1 MAPLPHHQHNTS
13 SRSTKPTAKRQQP
26 RQLPILSAKTF
37 HHNFLAF
44 DVPATLP
51 CNHTTSCPPLH
62 FQSTNATRAT
72 CPTDAHSTLRGFLTC
87 SALAALSIY
96 EQAITKALL
105 ALPEQ
110 FLDIARRA
118 WMVPVLPTICFAA
131 LYAAAFLF
139 FLGVTATA
147 QIIRGTGTEA

>member
-1 MAPLPHHQHNTS
+1 MAPFPHHHHKSS

-51 CNHTTSCPPLH
+51 FNHTIPCPPVH
-62 FQSTNATRAT
+62 FQHTNATRTT
-72 CPTDAHSTLRGFLTC
+72 CPADAHSTLRGFLTC

-118 WMVPVLPTICFAA
+118 WMVPVLPTMCFAA
-131 LYAAAFLF
+131 LYAAALLF

-147 QIIRGTGTEA
+147 QIIRGTDTEA

>member
-1 MAPLPHHQHNTS
+1 
-13 SRSTKPTAKRQQP
+13 
-26 RQLPILSAKTF
+26 
-37 HHNFLAF
+37 LAF
-44 DVPATLP
+44 
-51 CNHTTSCPPLH
+51 
-62 FQSTNATRAT
+62 
-72 CPTDAHSTLRGFLTC
+72 
-87 SALAALSIY
+87 Y

>member
-1 MAPLPHHQHNTS
+1 MPPLLHHQRNTS

-62 FQSTNATRAT
+62 FQRTNATRAT

-110 FLDIARRA
+110 FQHIAGRA
-118 WMVPVLPTICFAA
+118 WMVPGLPTICFAA
-131 LYAAAFLF
+131 LYAAAFLLL
-139 FLGVTATA
+139 LGVTATA
-147 QIIRGTGTEA
+147 QIMRGTGTEA